1 MLFWMVLWWINIS
14 KRGEE
19 EFLKDLEIN
28 GLDIIDVF
36 NEMVNIQSKEG
47 I

>member
-1 MLFWMVLWWINIS
+1 MLFDVNLNGQS
-14 KRGEE
+14 DEE

-28 GLDIIDVF
+28 GVDIIDVF
-36 NEMVNIQSKEG
+36 NEMINIQSKEG